1 MSRHI
6 SFHEVK
12 GALAQEG
19 CPICRLTAEV
29 VERHLDFML
38 WERVTDPDLRREVRQ
53 ARGFCREHTW
63 ALVRAGASLGIAI
76 LLQDVL
82 QDLCTVLENNASQQ
96 TGRARRSRRGLR
108 GLGGARPAE
117 DVINALSSQLEPQDG
132 QRCPA
137 CVQRQMMEDIYLD
150 VLLDNL
156 VGQDNLATAYQS
168 SDGLCLPH
176 FRYAVHRAHSQEILD
191 ALLRTQLTIWHRLV
205 QQLSEVI
212 RKHDYRFQAEA
223 WGEEAGAWLTAIAA
237 LVGSRLMRGTK

>member
-12 GALAQEG
+12 GALALEG

-29 VERHLDFML
+29 VERYLDFML

-53 ARGFCREHTW
+53 ARGFCHEHAW

-82 QDLCTVLENNASQQ
+82 QELCTALQDSTAQQ
-96 TGRARRSRRGLR
+96 TGHARRSRRGIR
-108 GLGGARPAE
+108 GLGGSRPAE
-117 DVINALSSQLEPQDG
+117 DVVNALSSQLEPQG
-132 QRCPA
+132 EQRCPA
-137 CVQRQMMEDIYLD
+137 CVQRQTMEDIYLD

-156 VGQDNLATAYQS
+156 VGKDNLAAIYQA

-176 FRYAVHRAHSQEILD
+176 FRRAVRRAHSQEILE
-191 ALLRTQLTIWHRLV
+191 ALLQAQLAIWQRLV
-205 QQLSEVI
+205 QQLGEVI
-212 RKHDYRFQAEA
+212 RKNDYRFQDEP
-223 WGEEAGAWLTAIAA
+223 WGEEAGAWLTAIAT
-237 LVGSRLMRGTK
+237 LVGPQPRRGTK